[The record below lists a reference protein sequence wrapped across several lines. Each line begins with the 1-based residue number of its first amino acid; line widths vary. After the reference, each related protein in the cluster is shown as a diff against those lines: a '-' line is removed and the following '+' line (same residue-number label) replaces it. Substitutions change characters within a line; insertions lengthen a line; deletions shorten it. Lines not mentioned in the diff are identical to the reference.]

1 MEFSSLLK
9 YQFIIQMN
17 THSSQSEIFCI
28 SLNTHSLLQYFLETF
43 QFVGGLENYS
53 IDSSSTNSHSNNL
66 TGLSSLNSVLTVPSD
81 FCEVTEIFPRLNT
94 LQSCFAESNV
104 YFYSDSIVTILHQLG
119 RMYKVRV
126 SSSVS

>member
-1 MEFSSLLK
+1 MEFSSYLK
-9 YQFIIQMN
+9 YQFLPQPK
-17 THSSQSEIFCI
+17 IFCI
-28 SLNTHSLLQYFLETF
+28 SLNTHSLLQYFLKTF

-53 IDSSSTNSHSNNL
+53 IDSSSTNSHSKNL

>member
-1 MEFSSLLK
+1 MEFSSYLK

-53 IDSSSTNSHSNNL
+53 IDSSSTNSHSKNL

-81 FCEVTEIFPRLNT
+81 FCKVTEIFPRLNT